1 MNTELIL
8 NDDIDILNAS
18 SPTKDITISVKDVM
32 TTLNL
37 VSESYN
43 VENISDIS
51 TSMFNTMLLNVGCRL
66 IKPSR
71 LYYTIRNDR
80 KFIDYKSLV
89 NLSNIYVYICFIYNK
104 GISIRGFSNFLGIS
118 MMHSTSEY
126 DNLDNCLTK
135 ISVFL
140 KKCDN
145 ELQMNNAR
153 DSKQAIL
160 QLAYNNY
167 VHAWNGDIKANEIKS
182 SYKSLDDIRRERLE
196 ASPKTSADG
205 VQ

>member
-1 MNTELIL
+1 MNTELTL
-8 NDDIDILNAS
+8 NDDIDILNVS
-18 SPTKDITISVKDVM
+18 SPTKDITISVKDVI

-43 VENISDIS
+43 VENIYDIS

-71 LYYTIRNDR
+71 LYYTLINGKRNV
-80 KFIDYKSLV
+80 DYISIV
-89 NLSNIYVYICFIYNK
+89 NLSNIYVYICYLYNK
-104 GISIRGFSNFLGIS
+104 GISLSGFSNFLGIS
-118 MMHSTSEY
+118 MISNINDY
-126 DNLDNCLTK
+126 NNLDNCLTRV
-135 ISVFL
+135 SNFL

-182 SYKSLDDIRRERLE
+182 SFKSLDDIRRERLE
-196 ASPKTSADG
+196 ASPKMSADG
-205 VQ
+205 AQ